1 MGRHLRPLPG
11 KQDALSTGV
20 YTAGFAPEWGWC
32 HWINVCG
39 AARTQSFVYVILKA
53 PLKKTGASL
62 CVCVLNYSQMVR
74 MEIQGLYS
82 TFTSL
87 CIKKKVLPG
96 LLVLNLR
103 YRRESAALLEHCS
116 VRALILRLPT
126 TCSLT
131 HSLTHTYKHTH
142 THTHTHTPPSL
153 LLLPLCN
160 QHTVHTRSPQTE
172 CERLTSQDDRR
183 SQDCIGCSA
192 GREESVCLCV
202 SVCGSGS
209 VCMCVCVCVCLCLSV
224 WADSRCNGAPCVTV
238 LTATAILSTAE
249 TFSACRWCE
258 QSGEKFLTARL
269 SVS

>member
-1 MGRHLRPLPG
+1 MVSLNKCLWSCTHAVICICHLEG
-11 KQDALSTGV
+11 T
-20 YTAGFAPEWGWC
+20 
-32 HWINVCG
+32 
-39 AARTQSFVYVILKA
+39 
-53 PLKKTGASL
+53 LKKNWGVSL
-62 CVCVLNYSQMVR
+62 CLCAELLTDGTYGNSGFVFHVYKP
-74 MEIQGLYS
+74 LY
-82 TFTSL
+82 
-87 CIKKKVLPG
+87 KKKVLPG

-209 VCMCVCVCVCLCLSV
+209 VCMCVCVCVCVCLCLSV

-269 SVS
+269 CVS